1 MVLIDAIDFILLFSL
16 FDHSSGANDVGMS
29 WRDRGNR
36 DVAICGGHH
45 QRGDTTSSS
54 PRSIGEG
61 EIFLKKKK
69 KKIRA
74 QVLHSGKNRHKCN
87 FCSCTVEQRSGP
99 RPHQATQSAN
109 IPQASLL
116 INRITH

>member
-1 MVLIDAIDFILLFSL
+1 MVKRSIVMVLIDAIDFILLFSL

-54 PRSIGEG
+54 LRSIGEG
-61 EIFLKKKK
+61 EIFFKK
-69 KKIRA
+69 KKIKKNKSSGFAFRQEQT
-74 QVLHSGKNRHKCN
+74 QVYFLFMYG
-87 FCSCTVEQRSGP
+87 
-99 RPHQATQSAN
+99 
-109 IPQASLL
+109 
-116 INRITH
+116 